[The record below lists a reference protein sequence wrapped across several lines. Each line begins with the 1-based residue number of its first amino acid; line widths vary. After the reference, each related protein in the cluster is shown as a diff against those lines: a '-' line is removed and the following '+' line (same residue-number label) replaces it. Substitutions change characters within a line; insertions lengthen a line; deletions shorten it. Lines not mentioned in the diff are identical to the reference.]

1 MSHTFILTLQCS
13 MVIITLFTTQLDPR
27 ILYFLEV
34 LEMSKNQS
42 SSFALQI
49 IEQDYGLNWTK
60 CDRKTKS

>member
-49 IEQDYGLNWTK
+49 IEQDYGLNCTK

>member
-27 ILYFLEV
+27 ILFTVLGIHLEV
-34 LEMSKNQS
+34 LEMNKNQS

-49 IEQDYGLNWTK
+49 IEQDYGLNCTK
-60 CDRKTKS
+60 